1 MVKGSVHVSSS
12 FIAPCPPPR
21 CELPGQAAANSRGR
35 LHAGQGCGAGQGGLP
50 AAGKPA
56 RRSSSGFPS
65 THWHRRAG
73 IPDALH
79 TALLLVLAE
88 PRKSTQLLL
97 NPRGAARCC
106 AVLQYSINGKTPW
119 QQCKQPPG
127 ANFLLSAVRGGCEQV

>member
-1 MVKGSVHVSSS
+1 MVKGSVHMSSS

-88 PRKSTQLLL
+88 PRKSTQLLFKSQGSSMVL
-97 NPRGAARCC
+97 CSFAILHQWENTLAAVQTATRSQFPAFCC
-106 AVLQYSINGKTPW
+106 ARRV
-119 QQCKQPPG
+119 
-127 ANFLLSAVRGGCEQV
+127 